1 MDGANRVEIINT
13 GLVQPITLTLDY
25 QEQVLYWGDIYYGTI
40 ESSNVDGTNRRT
52 IASGVPHIFSITV
65 FADKLYFTNAFSY
78 NFLTTNKSGGANVEI
93 LFLPPLCTSVLGI
106 EVVAASR
113 QVNGEW
119 HHLSQA
125 IDTSIYYLQQ
135 YKILTDRE

>member
-13 GLVQPITLTLDY
+13 GLVRPNALTLDY
-25 QEQVLYWGDIYYGTI
+25 QEQVLYWGNGDSDDIFLSTI

-52 IASGVPHIFSITV
+52 IANDVLLDILSITV
-65 FADKLYFTNAFSY
+65 FADKLYFTTGL
-78 NFLTTNKSGGANVEI
+78 FLNDIYTTNKSGGAYVDI
-93 LFLPPLCTSVLGI
+93 LSQSLCGDVFGM

-119 HHLSQA
+119 HHNYIIS
-125 IDTSIYYLQQ
+125 SH
-135 YKILTDRE
+135 